1 MSTLYAPFRTLG
13 EKVGISGFWF
23 LGGALLLIVAI
34 VCVIVVSI
42 AKKKKKAKTV
52 KKNDNSVSNE
62 NEIFS
67 SESTQSAQSEQNA
80 VQANSEQEDL
90 TQQNETLEPST
101 PVDLNEEQ
109 APLNEKNEESAPE
122 REEKRTATPKK
133 ESVKTTR
140 RMLGKWRIVVK
151 GQDAYIAAL
160 YASNGEVMLTS
171 EIYSTEEGARVG
183 IETIRRAVE
192 NGTFIVYRDKGG
204 DYYYKL
210 KSAGNRLLCVGEI
223 YSTKDA
229 CEKAAESV
237 KRIAKDSPIEDGV
250 KEGERFIIYTPQP
263 IVAPT
268 QKQQMGK
275 WKIEQS
281 ENGTFSAKL
290 YANNGQIMLST
301 EEVASRKNAE
311 HAIDAVRKNCE
322 QGNFFIDKDKFGKFY
337 YKLHNSR
344 RSVICTGE
352 TYDTIDGV
360 LSAIES
366 VRRFS
371 SNAPLVD

>member
-1 MSTLYAPFRTLG
+1 MSTLYAPFRALG

-23 LGGALLLIVAI
+23 LGAALLIIAAI
-34 VCVIVVSI
+34 VCIIVVLI
-42 AKKKKKAKTV
+42 AKKRKKAKIV
-52 KKNDNSVSNE
+52 KENENSVSNE
-62 NEIFS
+62 NTRFS
-67 SESTQSAQSEQNA
+67 NELTQNAQSEQNA
-80 VQANSEQEDL
+80 VQVNLEEEHL
-90 TQQNETLEPST
+90 TQTNEVFESSA
-101 PVDLNEEQ
+101 PVDLNERQ
-109 APLNEKNEESAPE
+109 KPLNEKNGETASADENNRAATKQKESA
-122 REEKRTATPKK
+122 
-133 ESVKTTR
+133 KTTR
-140 RMLGKWRIVVK
+140 RMLGKWRIVIK
-151 GQDAYIAAL
+151 GQDAYISAL

-171 EIYSTEEGARVG
+171 EIYSTEEGARSG
-183 IETIRRAVE
+183 INTIRRAVE
-192 NGTFIVYRDKGG
+192 NGTFVIYRDKGG

-210 KSAGNRLLCVGEI
+210 KSSGNRLLCVGEI

-237 KRIAKDSPIEDGV
+237 KRIAKESPIEEGV
-250 KEGERFIIYTPQP
+250 REGERFIAYTPQP

-268 QKQQMGK
+268 QKKQMGK

-301 EEVASRKNAE
+301 EEVSSRKNAE
-311 HAIDAVRKNCE
+311 NAIDAVRKNCE
-322 QGNFFIDKDKFGKFY
+322 QGNFFIDQDKFGKFY
-337 YKLHNSR
+337 YKLHNAR
-344 RSVICTGE
+344 RAVICTGE

-366 VRRFS
+366 VRKFS